1 MITIIEMGVHGDME
15 GLPPGASIVFQGT
28 TEELEAL
35 WSLLSSLPG
44 PVFVHGYA
52 QANDPAA
59 EARMHIEP
67 LSWDKDGPPVMVVTF
82 TGQPRETKAPQY
94 GPNEIFVGFRH
105 SSTTPGVRS
114 ILIAE
119 KIATL
124 MTLVD
129 MAEGEHVSWW
139 EIEENAPAYLR
150 GYVSKADPLFP
161 NGGRWRI
168 HACVR
173 DRKGPGGGGNGYG
186 PVYTPGGV

>member
-1 MITIIEMGVHGDME
+1 MITIIQMAAHEAME
-15 GLPPGASIVFQGT
+15 GVPPGASIAFQGT

-35 WSLLSSLPG
+35 WSLLSSLPN
-44 PVFVHGYA
+44 PMFVQGHADGEKVS
-52 QANDPAA
+52 QPIMRPLDW
-59 EARMHIEP
+59 EP
-67 LSWDKDGPPVMVVTF
+67 EGPPVMVLTF
-82 TGQPRETKAPQY
+82 TGQPRETQTPLSYKV

-129 MAEGEHVSWW
+129 MAEGEHISWW